1 MPTELVPS
9 PIRTPAL
16 RVPRA
21 LNRAITTI
29 EADTIVRSARVR
41 EVVAVT
47 RTAIIGASEISLL
60 QQSLE
65 LARPS
70 AASRLND
77 IADAG
82 IAALQ
87 AQVLDLIG
95 NV

>member
-1 MPTELVPS
+1 MTNELVPTAV
-9 PIRTPAL
+9 RTPTL
-16 RVPRA
+16 RVPRS
-21 LNRAITTI
+21 LNRAITAI
-29 EADTIVRSARVR
+29 EANAIVRSARVR

-47 RTAIIGASEISLL
+47 RTAMIGASEISLL

-82 IAALQ
+82 VAALQ

-95 NV
+95 NM